1 MMKIAIAPDH
11 NGELVKKEIIKFLEA
26 KNYNIMDLSPSNNP
40 VDDYTDYAYLVGKA
54 VVNKEVDL
62 GVLLCGTGIGM
73 SIAANKVKG
82 IRCAH
87 VSNINEASLCK
98 EKNDANI
105 IALSAKININELI
118 KLIDIFINTK
128 FSNVER
134 HIRRINKITK
144 IEEGQYNV

>member
-1 MMKIAIAPDH
+1 MKIAIATDH

>member
-1 MMKIAIAPDH
+1 MKIAIATDH

-40 VDDYTDYAYLVGKA
+40 VDDYTDYAYLAGKA

-73 SIAANKVKG
+73 SIAANKVRG

-87 VSNINEASLCK
+87 ISNINEASLCK

-118 KLIDIFINTK
+118 KIIDIFINTK

>member
-1 MMKIAIAPDH
+1 MKIAIATDH

-73 SIAANKVKG
+73 SIAANKVRG

-87 VSNINEASLCK
+87 ISNINEASLCK

-118 KLIDIFINTK
+118 KIIDIFINTK

-144 IEEGQYNV
+144 IEDGEYNV

>member
-1 MMKIAIAPDH
+1 MKIAIATDH

-87 VSNINEASLCK
+87 ISNINEASLCK

>member
-1 MMKIAIAPDH
+1 MKIAIATDH

-26 KNYNIMDLSPSNNP
+26 KNYNIIDLSPSNNP